1 LTIGD
6 LIDAVLTLES
16 NQPVRVKRNFQVIEG
31 RLLSRQRKPVF
42 VEFADNYAV
51 ANKVADKTSADLVL
65 VSPKFEASIRRSW
78 RVALAS

>member
-16 NQPVRVKRNFQVIEG
+16 NQPVRAKRNFQG
-31 RLLSRQRKPVF
+31 LLSRQRKPVF